1 MMSKLLHLN
10 TEPIKVII
18 IMARVKVDWR
28 SSSKDNYKN
37 FCKKNSL
44 IQITF
49 DEWRNI
55 IYSFSDAFKNYILE
69 SGDKARLPYGFGEFS
84 INKKKRKRYKIVNGE
99 EIINLPIDWQKS
111 KEKGKRIY
119 NFNYHTEGYFFGW
132 MWFKESTK
140 FRNVDLWY
148 FKPSRNTSRLLSHYI
163 KTDDKYQ
170 HIYNEWKK

>member
-1 MMSKLLHLN
+1 
-10 TEPIKVII
+10 
-18 IMARVKVDWR
+18 MARVKVDWR